1 MLKRHLDTLTLIDV
15 SHTSH
20 VRRLNV
26 RDLYSMAH
34 TCRRVAEFSRRQM
47 AFAAAVML
55 ARGVGCRARAGA
67 RAVPSAKATQD
78 NHDTKYQIRRTARGR
93 GAVVCIYTAMQ
104 RRILAILYAIR
115 LGVIFMWSSKHHR
128 LQLQAAGC
136 RLRAAQATH
145 ATATAT
151 QHPRGKRLPET
162 RGVALHTTHTTQ
174 K

>member
-1 MLKRHLDTLTLIDV
+1 MSLT
-15 SHTSH
+15 
-20 VRRLNV
+20 R
-26 RDLYSMAH
+26 H
-34 TCRRVAEFSRRQM
+34 TCAVSMYATYTAWHTRVDVWQSSLGQWTSGGISRHGRFKM
-47 AFAAAVML
+47 TL